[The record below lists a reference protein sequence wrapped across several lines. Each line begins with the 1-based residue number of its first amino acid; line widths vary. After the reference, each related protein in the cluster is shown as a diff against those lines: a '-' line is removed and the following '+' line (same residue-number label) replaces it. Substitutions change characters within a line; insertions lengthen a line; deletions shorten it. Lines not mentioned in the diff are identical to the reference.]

1 MNDTIGARKSG
12 ANESGREAV
21 NQLLDAAGSKKPP
34 AKKYKLYDPP
44 EYEAEKRADA
54 ELYAQGRPNAHDRA

>member
-1 MNDTIGARKSG
+1 
-12 ANESGREAV
+12 V